1 MQETWVGS
9 LGQEDPLEKGMATHS
24 SILAW
29 RIHQLN
35 GQEFEQIP
43 GGSEGQ
49 GSLTC
54 CSPRGRKEL
63 DTTERLNN
71 NIVLFSA
78 KLCNAIIALIKC
90 RWEDLSWKKTV
101 FTYK

>member
-1 MQETWVGS
+1 MQETRVGS
-9 LGQEDPLEKGMATHS
+9 LGQEDPLEKGMATRS

-54 CSPRGRKEL
+54 CSPWGRKEL

-90 RWEDLSWKKTV
+90 WWEDLSWKKTV

>member
-49 GSLTC
+49 GSLA
-54 CSPRGRKEL
+54 CSSSWSRRVEH
-63 DTTERLNN
+63 
-71 NIVLFSA
+71 
-78 KLCNAIIALIKC
+78 
-90 RWEDLSWKKTV
+90 DLVTKQQSQDSWCPHWVSLSPTPHSLVQKR
-101 FTYK
+101 